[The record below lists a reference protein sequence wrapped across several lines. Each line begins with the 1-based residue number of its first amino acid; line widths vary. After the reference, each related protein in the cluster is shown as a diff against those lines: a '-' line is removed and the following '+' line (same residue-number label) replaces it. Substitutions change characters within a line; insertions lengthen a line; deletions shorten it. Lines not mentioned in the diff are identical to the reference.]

1 MPALRR
7 LLALIL
13 PAILISALAGCG
25 GRPDSQESRW
35 RDEVNSCLEILET
48 SNAYRYRINLETL
61 IGVSGQS
68 IYGDEKG
75 EGSRAG
81 KDFYVSI
88 LRTSPAGEEGLA
100 FTRQEGVLYLQESG
114 AWRPITEEEAPN
126 PLYDPIKFARLVLS
140 YGSISLEGEEESGGI
155 TNRRYLLQLGGDKA
169 REAMSA
175 GAWSYFS
182 SLNYELNCRVRVSEA
197 SSPPASLKLE
207 VVGFD
212 ASESLQRYRLVAT
225 LEPYD
230 VVSSDIELPPP
241 L

>member
-1 MPALRR
+1 MSALRR

-13 PAILISALAGCG
+13 PAILIAAVAGCG

-35 RDEVNSCLEILET
+35 REEVNSCLETLEA

-75 EGSRAG
+75 EGSRSS

-88 LRTSPAGEEGLA
+88 LRTSPAGEEDLA
-100 FTRQEGVLYLQESG
+100 FTRQEGVLYLQEGG
-114 AWRPITEEEAPN
+114 AWRPITDEEAPS
-126 PLYDPIKFARLVLS
+126 PLYDSIHFVRLVLS

-155 TNRRYLLQLGGDKA
+155 ASRRYLLQLGGDKA
-169 REAMSA
+169 RDAMSE

-182 SLNYELNCRVRVSEA
+182 SLYYELNCRVWVSDA
-197 SSPPASLKLE
+197 SSPPTSLKLE

-212 ASESLQRYRLVAT
+212 AAESLQRYRLVAT

-230 VVSSDIELPPP
+230 VGSPDIELPPP